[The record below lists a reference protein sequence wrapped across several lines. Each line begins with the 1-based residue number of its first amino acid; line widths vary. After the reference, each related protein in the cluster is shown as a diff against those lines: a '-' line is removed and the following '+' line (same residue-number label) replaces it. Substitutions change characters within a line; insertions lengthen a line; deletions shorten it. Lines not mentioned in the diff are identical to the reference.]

1 MTHILQPRY
10 ELYTALIFWI
20 VGIWVSE
27 LLTPDVSN
35 EPTALIFMR
44 QGTAHRESITPFL
57 GAMTQNTKIVNIF
70 SVLNKT
76 GDVRIK
82 VTLRRVRVT
91 TVAVERKLHVKFTLE
106 QATKAQR
113 RSRRIALL
121 FLSPRH

>member
-1 MTHILQPRY
+1 MFLSTMTH
-10 ELYTALIFWI
+10 
-20 VGIWVSE
+20 
-27 LLTPDVSN
+27 
-35 EPTALIFMR
+35 
-44 QGTAHRESITPFL
+44 
-57 GAMTQNTKIVNIF
+57 NTKIVSIF

-91 TVAVERKLHVKFTLE
+91 TVAVERKLNVKFTLE

-113 RSRRIALL
+113 KSGCIALL